1 MKLLFDQNISFRLLK
16 RIIDLLPESKQVR
29 ELGLENSTDSEIFD
43 YARRNGFAII
53 TFDSDFFDLSIIKGS
68 PPKIIW
74 IRTGNTTTNNL
85 ENILRGKYDL
95 IKSYW
100 GMHMS
105 HTLNRFIINRFM
117 QSSLFN

>member
-43 YARRNGFAII
+43 YARRNGFVII
-53 TFDSDFFDLSIIKGS
+53 TFDSDFFDLSIIKES

-85 ENILRGKYDL
+85 ENILRDKYDL
-95 IKSYW
+95 IKSFLDEDYACLEI
-100 GMHMS
+100 ME
-105 HTLNRFIINRFM
+105 
-117 QSSLFN
+117 

>member
-95 IKSYW
+95 IKSFLDEDYACLEI
-100 GMHMS
+100 ME
-105 HTLNRFIINRFM
+105 
-117 QSSLFN
+117 